1 MKRATVPAKRKTVD
15 IDRGLFL
22 VRYSSADDPR
32 RPPSVRIA
40 LDADSAPE
48 NALITHPDAHE
59 AVLFEPGTA
68 LAVRAVSPTRL
79 LVEVTPAGE
88 DGSTAATVK
97 VEALNPG
104 AQADPVSATVALAGE
119 AGESFLDK
127 SIRLRAHVAGIGDVV
142 ATPQEWIAG
151 PAAPSRIEGI
161 AVEWP
166 DRPAGLGLRYAVRGQ
181 GSDIGRLAEVGAFVG
196 TRGRALPLTDL
207 VLELS
212 GEAAGDHEI
221 VVDALFLGAPV
232 TRTTGRRVTLSG
244 PTAREPLVGLR
255 LDVVRR
261 AGMAEPA
268 VPSAGAGKTRPGQ
281 VRVFRGR
288 GARAQ
293 PAAM

>member
-22 VRYSSADDPR
+22 IRYSSADDPR

-40 LDADSAPE
+40 LDGDSAPE

-104 AQADPVSATVALAGE
+104 AQADAIAATVALAGE
-119 AGESFLDK
+119 AGESFLDN

-142 ATPQEWIAG
+142 ASPQEWIAG

-181 GSDIGRLAEVGAFVG
+181 GSDVGRLAEAGAFVG
-196 TRGRALPLTDL
+196 TRGRALPVTGL

-212 GEAAGDHEI
+212 GEAAGEHEI

-232 TRTTGRRVTLSG
+232 SRTTGRRVTLSG

-261 AGMAEPA
+261 SGMAAP
-268 VPSAGAGKTRPGQ
+268 VTSLAGKTRPGQ

>member
-1 MKRATVPAKRKTVD
+1 MKRATVPAKRKSVD

-32 RPPSVRIA
+32 RPPTIRIA
-40 LDADSAPE
+40 LDPDSAPE
-48 NALITHPDAHE
+48 NALIIHPDARE
-59 AVLFEPGTA
+59 AMLFEPGTA

-79 LVEVTPAGE
+79 LVEVTPADE

-104 AQADPVSATVALAGE
+104 AQADPVAATVALVGE
-119 AGESFLDK
+119 AGGSFLDN

-142 ATPQEWIAG
+142 ASPEEWIAG
-151 PAAPSRIEGI
+151 PAAPSRIEGL

-166 DRPAGLGLRYAVRGQ
+166 DRPAGLGLRYAVKGH
-181 GSDIGRLAEVGAFVG
+181 GPDVARLAEAGAFVG
-196 TRGRALPLTDL
+196 TRGRALPITGL

-212 GEAAGDHEI
+212 GEAAGEHEI

-255 LDVVRR
+255 LDVIRR
-261 AGMAEPA
+261 PAMTEPV
-268 VPSAGAGKTRPGQ
+268 VPAAGKTRPGQ

>member
-1 MKRATVPAKRKTVD
+1 MKRAIVPAKRKTVD

-40 LDADSAPE
+40 LDPDSAPE

-59 AVLFEPGTA
+59 AVLLEPGTA
-68 LAVRAVSPTRL
+68 LAVRAVRATRL

-104 AQADPVSATVALAGE
+104 AQTDPAAATDVRAGE
-119 AGESFLDK
+119 AGESFLDN
-127 SIRLRAHVAGIGDVV
+127 SIRLRAHVAGIGDVE
-142 ATPQEWIAG
+142 AAGQEWVAG

-166 DRPAGLGLRYAVRGQ
+166 DRPAGLALRYAVRGQ
-181 GSDIGRLAEVGAFVG
+181 GSDIGRLAETGAFAG
-196 TRGRALPLTDL
+196 TRGRALPVTGL

-268 VPSAGAGKTRPGQ
+268 VPHAGKTRPGQ